1 MRMPLSCSTMSR
13 SSFGDSATRMSSA
26 SAWRGLP
33 QDPGAWHRRTAVGCR
48 FDVPQVCPAV
58 AGSRHHAP
66 ARVCEA
72 YVHADRKPVRTVE
85 CLQDGAVLG
94 IQHKEAAQVR
104 ADDELIAGGADDDA
118 EEGFV
123 AGFPTAAHAPLRQVP
138 KAQASVA
145 PGANQALPLRRDDQL
160 IQLIGKARGA
170 PSFGERRE
178 LERPD
183 ATAGADGNQLRRLVQ
198 RHALHAHA
206 HALRI
211 DDAGRQVG

>member
-1 MRMPLSCSTMSR
+1 M
-13 SSFGDSATRMSSA
+13 
-26 SAWRGLP
+26 
-33 QDPGAWHRRTAVGCR
+33 
-48 FDVPQVCPAV
+48 CPAV

-94 IQHKEAAQVR
+94 IQHEAAQVH
-104 ADDELIAGGADDDA
+104 ADDKSIAGGADDDA
-118 EEGFV
+118 EDGFV

-170 PSFGERRE
+170 PSFGERRDSNVRM
-178 LERPD
+178 RPPALM
-183 ATAGADGNQLRRLVQ
+183 ATSSDNSFSATRSTSTPCKSMMRGARLGDCKSCTRTRAPWRRPASARAG
-198 RHALHAHA
+198 
-206 HALRI
+206 
-211 DDAGRQVG
+211 